1 LQEPKDDKRDLKA
14 SVLPKHHRYLR
25 IFEKVN
31 ADKLPPHRPCDH
43 RSPLENGFQ
52 PPFGPLYSLS
62 RPELEELKRWLDVNL
77 SMGFIPASSSPAA
90 AAILFINKVDG
101 SLHLVVDYRAI
112 NEGTIKNPYPL
123 PLMQD
128 TLMNLSR
135 AKWFTKLDIR
145 GAYNLI

>member
-1 LQEPKDDKRDLKA
+1 
-14 SVLPKHHRYLR
+14 
-25 IFEKVN
+25 
-31 ADKLPPHRPCDH
+31 
-43 RSPLENGFQ
+43 
-52 PPFGPLYSLS
+52 
-62 RPELEELKRWLDVNL
+62 LEELKRWLDVNL